1 MKEIKEIRNLNIV
14 FARSGSGSYY
24 TKINLPKKWIDEM
37 NLSIENRSVK
47 VSFDGEKIIIEK
59 SI

>member
-1 MKEIKEIRNLNIV
+1 MNIKEIRNLNII
-14 FARSGSGSYY
+14 FSKGGSGSFY
-24 TKINLPKKWIDEM
+24 TKINLPVKWINEM
-37 NLSIENRSVK
+37 NITQENKSVK